1 MEVSS
6 GAFKDGG
13 KIPSRFT
20 CDGEDVSPPL
30 KIKGVSTK
38 TKSLALVMDDPDAP
52 IGVFDHWLIWNIP
65 ADTTSIPEGVPR
77 EKSVGSVGGARQGR
91 NGFGGIGYRGPCPPG
106 GPAHRYR
113 FKLYALDTMLDLGP
127 GASKAELERAM
138 EGHIVEKAELTGR
151 YGR

>member
-1 MEVSS
+1 MELSS

-20 CDGEDVSPPL
+20 CDGEDLSPPL
-30 KIKGVSTK
+30 KIKGVGAK
-38 TKSLALVMDDPDAP
+38 AKSLALVVDDPDAP
-52 IGVFDHWLIWNIP
+52 VGVFDHWLIWNIP
-65 ADTTSIPEGVPR
+65 ADTSSIPEGVPR
-77 EKSVGSVGGARQGR
+77 EKSVGSISGARQGR

-113 FKLYALDTMLDLGP
+113 FKLYALDKMLDLGP
-127 GASKAELERAM
+127 GASKAELEKAM
-138 EGHIVEKAELTGR
+138 EGHVIEKADLTGR